1 MAPTHFSSI
10 EITSVV
16 FLIVFT
22 ILFIP
27 SLYIWT
33 TYLRA
38 GYHWRYGFWG
48 AFIICSAR
56 LACFIS
62 ELIFYSSNYTNT
74 SAAIAYIVTLSIGYI
89 GLLETESA
97 LFVSWAETHI
107 EFNPTQQQFHG
118 KVRLLN
124 IVGLVLVVYGSSNYD
139 SSGRVDDTALACI
152 QAGTIIFLVLTVIQ
166 SAYVVF
172 GWVMYRRMSNTLSIL
187 SITMLSLYVRI
198 IFGVYSTFHRE
209 VSMITFKD
217 SNVKY
222 LVGCTL
228 VPETIALILLIVL
241 GFVNIRSKGFGDLKP
256 HRRAGDAPEAFE
268 VDGVALEARKRGQ
281 VVGERV

>member
-1 MAPTHFSSI
+1 MAATHFSSI

-16 FLIVFT
+16 FLAIFT

-27 SLYIWT
+27 SVYIWI

-48 AFIICSAR
+48 AFILCSAR
-56 LACFIS
+56 LACFIA
-62 ELIFYSSNYTNT
+62 ELVFYSSNYTNT

-97 LFVSWAETHI
+97 LFVSWAESHI

-118 KVRLLN
+118 KIRLLN
-124 IVGLVLVVYGSSNYD
+124 IVGLGLVVYGSSNID
-139 SSGRVDDTALACI
+139 SRGHVEDSALACI

-166 SAYVVF
+166 SAYVAF
-172 GWVMYRRMSNTLSIL
+172 GWVMYWRRSNTLAIL
-187 SITMLSLYVRI
+187 SVTMLALYVRI

-209 VSMITFKD
+209 VSMITFRD

-228 VPETIALILLIVL
+228 VPETIALILLILL
-241 GFVNIRSKGFGDLKP
+241 GFINIRSKNFKTLPPKRP
-256 HRRAGDAPEAFE
+256 GDAPEAYD
-268 VDGVALEARKRGQ
+268 VDGLALEARKQGQ

>member
-1 MAPTHFSSI
+1 MAATHFSSI

-16 FLIVFT
+16 FLIIFT

-27 SLYIWT
+27 SIYIWSA
-33 TYLRA
+33 YLRA

-48 AFIICSAR
+48 AFVLCAAR

-62 ELIFYSSNYTNT
+62 ELVFYSSRYTNI

-97 LFVSWAETHI
+97 LFVSWAESHI

-124 IVGLVLVVYGSSNYD
+124 IVGLVLVIYGSSSYD
-139 SSGRVDDTALACI
+139 SSGNADGTALACI

-166 SAYVVF
+166 SAYIAF
-172 GWVMYRRMSNTLSIL
+172 GWAMYARMSNVSLSN
-187 SITMLSLYVRI
+187 SFPRN
-198 IFGVYSTFHRE
+198 FKVY
-209 VSMITFKD
+209 
-217 SNVKY
+217 
-222 LVGCTL
+222 
-228 VPETIALILLIVL
+228 
-241 GFVNIRSKGFGDLKP
+241 
-256 HRRAGDAPEAFE
+256 
-268 VDGVALEARKRGQ
+268 
-281 VVGERV
+281 